1 MTKKVNLNMTSD
13 RPKIYPDTCQDKES
27 LKCEIKKT
35 LKTFLQTTS
44 LKGVSKTAKTNGM
57 PMRIIWILGTLI
69 GLTCALFLICN
80 VCIAYFNYDTV
91 VLIENCV
98 NCKPDFPDIT
108 VCNLNILPRLEDF
121 DILSYRG
128 YIQLIDDIFN
138 QYHSS
143 QANMTNEQQIVLN
156 EMYTTL
162 AYFYNV
168 DISAFWEHIISEGG
182 LSDFV
187 HDCTW

>member
-1 MTKKVNLNMTSD
+1 MTRDRQKMYSD
-13 RPKIYPDTCQDKES
+13 ACQDKES
-27 LKCEIKKT
+27 LKYEIKKT

-44 LKGVSKTAKTNGM
+44 LKGVSKTAKTNGI

-80 VCIAYFNYDTV
+80 VSIAYFNYDTV

-108 VCNLNILPRLEDF
+108 VCNLNILSRLEDF
-121 DILSYRG
+121 DILSYSD
-128 YIQLIDDIFN
+128 YIQLIDDIVN
-138 QYHSS
+138 QYPSP
-143 QANMTNEQQIVLN
+143 QTNITNEQLIVLT
-156 EMYTTL
+156 EMYTIL
-162 AYFYNV
+162 SYFYNV
-168 DISAFWEHIISEGG
+168 DLSAFWEHLNSAEGRN
-182 LSDFV
+182 DFV